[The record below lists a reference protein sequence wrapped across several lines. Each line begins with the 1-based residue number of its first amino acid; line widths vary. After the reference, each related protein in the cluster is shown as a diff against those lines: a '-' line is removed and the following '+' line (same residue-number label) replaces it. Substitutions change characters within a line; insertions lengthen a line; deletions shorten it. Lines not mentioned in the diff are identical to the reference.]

1 MRIGAHVRTAQ
12 GLVNAVRY
20 ARDVGCETIQVF
32 ARSPLQWSGPARSD
46 EEIARFQEALCDA
59 GVGLA
64 ATHAAYLINLSSDDD
79 ALWHRSIAALVEE
92 IGLAHRLGAPSVVV
106 HLGSSPRPPETARS
120 RAASAVAEALRATAA
135 APVAVLLENAAGAG
149 RTFGWRSEDIAAVY
163 ASIEPSLRARVGV
176 CVDTCHAY
184 AAGYDLR
191 SSRGWDALLR
201 PLSDRGAPVRLAHAN
216 DALGG
221 LGSRRDRHAWIGEGA
236 IGLDGFRH
244 LFARSEIRGADVIIE
259 MPGEPPEKD
268 AVNVTR
274 LKALRSAQGG

>member
-46 EEIARFQEALCDA
+46 EEIATFQEALRDA

-79 ALWHRSIAALVEE
+79 ALWNRSVAALAEE

-106 HLGSSPRPPETARS
+106 HLGSSPRPSETARS
-120 RAASAVAEALRATAA
+120 RAASAVAEALRAAA
-135 APVAVLLENAAGAG
+135 GLPVAVLLENGAGAG
-149 RTFGWRSEDIAAVY
+149 HTFGSRSEDVAAVY

-201 PLSDRGAPVRLAHAN
+201 PLSDRGAPVRLVHAN

-221 LGSRRDRHAWIGEGA
+221 LGSRRDRHAWIGEGS
-236 IGLDGFRH
+236 IGLEGFGL
-244 LFARSEIRGADVIIE
+244 LFERPELQRADVIIE
-259 MPGEPPEKD
+259 MPGEPPQKD
-268 AVNVTR
+268 AVNITR
-274 LKALRSAQGG
+274 LKALRSARDG